1 MNEINLTIIIY
12 SNLSIAG
19 GGRETWLANFINSK
33 ELLSSFK
40 SLTVLSATSSKEL
53 GTPIKFPDNIIHKS
67 IDVSHVNNIK
77 RIANF
82 SKFCAKFVKQVD
94 REGEKHVV
102 ICLGSYIES
111 IAGFFACKNTRAC
124 RITWI
129 RGVLEKELAQRHSG
143 AILEV
148 FKFLEVFLL
157 KRNQLVLSNGKD
169 TAAFYEEKGIAS
181 EVVNNGIHLNNFY
194 QSQTGEKIRLG
205 FVGRLNLEKGI
216 DYFTDC
222 LSELT
227 NEKNLEVIVA
237 GDGSQKEIL
246 QRVQKQ
252 LKGKVNISYLGVV
265 DNYKIP
271 ELLAHL
277 DISCHLT
284 GTKILGGGGVSHSLI
299 EAMVSGNRVI
309 CWDNE
314 IFRQV
319 EGFQNFFSAK
329 EGSKDEL
336 LRCLRAAIQ
345 NARDEKGPSQA
356 MIDAAQGYSFYS
368 HIQRFLEIVNKHIK
382 L

>member
-1 MNEINLTIIIY
+1 MNDINLTIIIY

-33 ELLSSFK
+33 EIVSSFK

-53 GTPIKFPDNIIHKS
+53 GTSIEFPDNVIHNS
-67 IDVSHVNNIK
+67 IDVSHLSNIK
-77 RIANF
+77 RIIGF
-82 SKFCAKFVKQVD
+82 SQFCRKFVKQVD

-111 IAGFFACKNTRAC
+111 IAGFFACKNTSAYRV
-124 RITWI
+124 TWI
-129 RGVLEKELAQRHSG
+129 RGLLEKELAQRHSG
-143 AILEV
+143 GVLEV
-148 FKFLEVFLL
+148 FKLLEVFLL

-169 TAAFYEEKGIAS
+169 TAAFYEEKGIVS
-181 EVVNNGIHLNNFY
+181 EVVNNGIHLNKFY
-194 QSQTGEKIRLG
+194 QLQTGEKIRLG

-216 DYFTDC
+216 DYFIGC

-227 NEKNLEVIVA
+227 NENDLEIIIA
-237 GDGSQKEIL
+237 GDGFQKETL

-252 LKGKVNISYLGVV
+252 LQGKVNISYLGVV
-265 DNYKIP
+265 DNHKIP

-284 GTKILGGGGVSHSLI
+284 GTKTLGGGGVSHSLI
-299 EAMVSGNRVI
+299 EAMISGNRVI

-319 EGFQNFFSAK
+319 DGFSSFFSAK

-336 LRCLRAAIQ
+336 LKCFRAAIQ
-345 NARDEKGPSQA
+345 NARDEKGPSQV
-356 MIDAAQGYSFYS
+356 MINAAQNYSFHS
-368 HIQRFLEIVNKHIK
+368 HIQRFLEIVNKSIK
-382 L
+382 I